1 MGFIESTDVNQ
12 RTKDIPTIKTIQS
25 IAETEKW
32 VKKLVNSGVKMALPY
47 LMSTVTEVRLSSK
60 CMGGLLKVMRGVMD
74 IRDWAVRSK
83 CFSFLFAL
91 IYFLMIFVRF

>member
-1 MGFIESTDVNQ
+1 MGLVESTEVNQ
-12 RTKDIPTIKTIQS
+12 RTKDFEKINTIQS

-47 LMSTVTEVRLSSK
+47 MMSTVTEVRLSSK
-60 CMGGLLKVMRGVMD
+60 CMGGLLKLMRGVMD

-83 CFSFLFAL
+83 LFLYSFILQ
-91 IYFLMIFVRF
+91 